1 MSHLPLPGTS
11 PAGWVLGDAEFGLFQ
26 RWIHQVAGITMGSAK
41 KALVA
46 GRLARRVTQRG
57 LGSFEAYFEL
67 LQRDPQEHQLAVDLL
82 TTNETHFFREPRHFE
97 LMRDVVL
104 PQHPA
109 GRPLRVWSA
118 ASSTGQEPYSLAM
131 LMAHVLGEAPWEVLG
146 TDLSTRVLERARQGL
161 YDMALA
167 SEIPEPFLRAFCL
180 KGVGAQHGRFL
191 IAPELRRR
199 VHFEQVNL
207 NENLPDF
214 GEFDVIFLRNVM
226 IYFNDT
232 TKRGVVDR
240 LLQRLRPWGW
250 LVVGHSETLNGVNPQ
265 LQAHSPSVY
274 RKRA

>member
-1 MSHLPLPGTS
+1 MSRALQPGAA
-11 PAGWVLGDAEFGLFQ
+11 PAGWVLGDTEFGLFQ
-26 RWIHQVAGITMGSAK
+26 HWIHRVAGITMGPAK

-46 GRLARRVTQRG
+46 GRLARRVSQHG

-97 LMRDVVL
+97 LMRGTVL

-118 ASSTGQEPYSLAM
+118 ACSTGQEPYSLAM
-131 LMAHVLGEAPWEVLG
+131 LMAHVLGAAPWEVLG

-161 YDMALA
+161 YDTALA
-167 SEIPEPFLRAFCL
+167 REIPEPFLRAFCF

-199 VHFEQVNL
+199 VRFEQVNL
-207 NENLPDF
+207 NEALPDL

-226 IYFNDT
+226 IYFNDV
-232 TKRGVVDR
+232 TKRGVIER
-240 LLQRLRPWGW
+240 LLRALRPRGW
-250 LVVGHSETLNGVNPQ
+250 LVVGHSESLNGISPL

-274 RKRA
+274 RKHA